1 MKNKT
6 KKKVRAHL
14 KHDIRE
20 EKERMKED
28 KQLIKKLKK

>member
-6 KKKVRAHL
+6 TKKVRAHL

-20 EKERMKED
+20 EKQRMKED
-28 KQLIKKLKK
+28 KKLIKRLKK